1 MKKSQWLF
9 LALLLLVSSVAM
21 AQKKVITGKILNQ
34 STGEPLQGVNI
45 LADKQKGGTTTKVD
59 GTYSISLDT
68 NATTLIFSYVGFASQ
83 TIVIGDKR
91 TIDVS
96 MVPAVVTNDEVVVV
110 GYGTQKK
117 SHLTGAISKYKNER
131 LDEAPVGRLDQA
143 LQGKIAGVQI
153 QNQTSE
159 AGAEPKIRIRGT
171 NSINASANPLIVVD
185 GHPAIDGM
193 NFINPADV
201 ESVEVLKDAASAAI
215 YGSRAAGG
223 VIMITTKSGKAEK
236 TKYSVKFSTGSRT
249 QYELYPMMTTTEY
262 TNMLYYEAALKSK
275 DPSITPPTGTAII
288 ANNERAAYVVENQ
301 LMGGHATNWQQ
312 EALRD
317 ATIRNVQLNVSGGS
331 KTLKYY
337 VSGAYQK
344 DQGMMYHSEYDRY
357 SFRTKLDGQLS
368 KRVKFTFNL
377 NPSYIKRER
386 PSVNFIDFVRFQSFL
401 PVYHNETTA
410 AFVSQVAQ
418 WANVKPGDFAQARH
432 FNARVYSGYMPDG
445 SLWVTTSPTDPFNT
459 ANNTPKSVMETRT
472 ITSNDYRMQSSGDI
486 TVNIIPGLDFKAL
499 GSVYVSYTSA
509 VDFAKRNSN
518 REGDVNRG
526 QYNKRT
532 YVDLLSENTF
542 TYVKQM
548 GGHSFNLLAGF
559 TAQKTKIDD
568 DQTVGL
574 DYPSDNVTTA
584 NNALQIQAPFYDA
597 NGNLQGTYTLKN
609 QIGLLSYLGR
619 VTYNYKSKYLLS
631 ASYRTDGSSKFAP
644 GHKWGSFP
652 SISVGWAATQ
662 EKFMD
667 KINWLSN
674 LKVRASYGLTGNNN
688 IIDNAPY
695 DLLYAANYPLGVGTG
710 AINNGQVPSRDILSN
725 PDITWERTY
734 QFNGGIDIAL
744 FKNLVTLSIDGYKSK
759 TDQLLLQQSI
769 MSFAGAP
776 RAWNNIGR
784 LQNNGVEI
792 ELTTNNIRTKNFK
805 WSTTAN
811 FSHNENKVLELGQ
824 EAFFLNQGERT
835 ELYMNRVGDPLV
847 QFFGYK
853 TDGVWLSQAQI
864 DAERAAGLSSALS
877 NVFVPG
883 GLKLV
888 DVTGDKVIDANDR
901 IVMGSP
907 YPDFIW
913 GITNNVTYKAF
924 DVSFLF
930 QGSQGGSLVNGDPN
944 YNETKRYNSAYNK
957 NRWLSPMFPGDGK
970 TPYSTVGFN
979 WMLTDYVIE
988 DASYYVLRELIIGYT
1003 LPEKI
1008 AKAARLTSMRIY
1020 FSGQNLYFHNA
1031 SGYRGINTE
1040 ARFTSGPYAT
1050 PLVDGYQRGSFPTP
1064 KTYLFGVDIN
1074 F

>member
-9 LALLLLVSSVAM
+9 LALLLLGSSVAM

-59 GTYSISLDT
+59 GTYSISVDT

-667 KINWLSN
+667 NINWLSN

-734 QFNGGIDIAL
+734 QFNGGVDIAL
-744 FKNLVTLSIDGYKSK
+744 FKNLVTISIDGYKSK

-924 DVSFLF
+924 DLSFLF

>member
-59 GTYSISLDT
+59 GTYSISVDT

-667 KINWLSN
+667 NINWLSN
-674 LKVRASYGLTGNNN
+674 LKG
-688 IIDNAPY
+688 
-695 DLLYAANYPLGVGTG
+695 
-710 AINNGQVPSRDILSN
+710 
-725 PDITWERTY
+725 
-734 QFNGGIDIAL
+734 
-744 FKNLVTLSIDGYKSK
+744 KSK
-759 TDQLLLQQSI
+759 LWTD
-769 MSFAGAP
+769 
-776 RAWNNIGR
+776 R
-784 LQNNGVEI
+784 
-792 ELTTNNIRTKNFK
+792 
-805 WSTTAN
+805 
-811 FSHNENKVLELGQ
+811 
-824 EAFFLNQGERT
+824 
-835 ELYMNRVGDPLV
+835 
-847 QFFGYK
+847 
-853 TDGVWLSQAQI
+853 
-864 DAERAAGLSSALS
+864 
-877 NVFVPG
+877 
-883 GLKLV
+883 
-888 DVTGDKVIDANDR
+888 
-901 IVMGSP
+901 
-907 YPDFIW
+907 
-913 GITNNVTYKAF
+913 
-924 DVSFLF
+924 
-930 QGSQGGSLVNGDPN
+930 
-944 YNETKRYNSAYNK
+944 
-957 NRWLSPMFPGDGK
+957 
-970 TPYSTVGFN
+970 
-979 WMLTDYVIE
+979 
-988 DASYYVLRELIIGYT
+988 
-1003 LPEKI
+1003 
-1008 AKAARLTSMRIY
+1008 
-1020 FSGQNLYFHNA
+1020 
-1031 SGYRGINTE
+1031 
-1040 ARFTSGPYAT
+1040 
-1050 PLVDGYQRGSFPTP
+1050 
-1064 KTYLFGVDIN
+1064 
-1074 F
+1074 

>member
-1 MKKSQWLF
+1 MKKLQCLLF
-9 LALLLLVSSVAM
+9 TMLLLAGGSAM
-21 AQKKVITGKILNQ
+21 AQKKLITGKVLNQ
-34 STGEPLQGVNI
+34 ATGEPLAGVNI
-45 LADKQKGGTTTKVD
+45 LADKQKGGTSTKLD
-59 GTYSISLDT
+59 GTYSISVEAST
-68 NATTLIFSYVGFASQ
+68 TTLIFSYVGFAPQ
-83 TIVIGDKR
+83 TI
-91 TIDVS
+91 TIDNKTTIDIS
-96 MVPAVVTNDEVVVV
+96 LVPVATTNEEVVVV

-117 SHLTGAISKYKNER
+117 SHLTGAISKFKNEK
-131 LDEAPVGRLDQA
+131 LDETPVARLDQA
-143 LQGKIAGVQI
+143 IQGKIAGVQI
-153 QNQTSE
+153 QNLTSE

-171 NSINASANPLIVVD
+171 NSINAGANPLVVVD
-185 GHPAIDGM
+185 GHPAVDGL

-201 ESVEVLKDAASAAI
+201 ESIEVLKDAASAAI
-215 YGSRAAGG
+215 YGSRAASG

-236 TKYSVKFSTGSRT
+236 TKYSVKFSTGSKT

-262 TNMLYYEAALKSK
+262 SNMLFYEASLKSK
-275 DPSITPPTGTAII
+275 DPSIPVPTGTAII
-288 ANNERAAYVVENQ
+288 ANNERAAYIVESQ
-301 LMGGHATNWQQ
+301 IMGGRPTDWQQ
-312 EALRD
+312 EALRN
-317 ATIRNVQLNVSGGS
+317 ATVRNLQLNISGGS
-331 KTLKYY
+331 RQLKYY
-337 VSGAYQK
+337 ISGAYQR
-344 DQGMMYHSEYDRY
+344 DQGMMHHSEYDRY

-368 KRVKFTFNL
+368 KRIKFTFNL

-410 AFVSQVAQ
+410 AFVSQTAQ

-432 FNARVYSGYMPDG
+432 FNGRVYTGLMPDG
-445 SLWVTTSPTDPFNT
+445 SMWVTTSPTDPFNT

-486 TVNIIPGLDFKAL
+486 TVTIIPGLEFKAL
-499 GSVYVSYTSA
+499 GSVYVNYTSA
-509 VDFAKRNSN
+509 IDFAKRNSN

-526 QYNKRT
+526 QYNKRL
-532 YVDLLSENTF
+532 YIDLLSENTF
-542 TYVKQM
+542 TYIKKT

-574 DYPSDNVTTA
+574 DFPNDNVTTA
-584 NNALQIQAPFYDA
+584 NNALQIQAPFIDA
-597 NGNLQGTYTLKN
+597 SGNLQGTYTLKN

-619 VTYNYKSKYLLS
+619 ITYDYKNKYLLM

-652 SISVGWAATQ
+652 AASIGWVVTE

-667 KINWLSN
+667 KVFWLN
-674 LKVRASYGLTGNNN
+674 YLKIRGSYGLTGNNN
-688 IIDNAPY
+688 IIA
-695 DLLYAANYPLGVGTG
+695 
-710 AINNGQVPSRDILSN
+710 SRDILSN
-725 PDITWERTY
+725 PDITWERTHMY
-734 QFNGGIDIAL
+734 NGGIDITL
-744 FKNLVTLSIDGYKSK
+744 FKSAITLSFDVYQSK

-784 LQNNGVEI
+784 LQNKGIEI

-811 FSHNENKVLELGQ
+811 FSKNKNKVLELGQ

-835 ELYMNRVGDPLV
+835 ELYMNRVNDPLV
-847 QFFGYK
+847 LFFGYK
-853 TDGVWLSQAQI
+853 TDGVWLSQAEI
-864 DAERAAGLSSALS
+864 DAARGAGLNSALS

-883 GLKLV
+883 GLKLA

-901 IVMGSP
+901 IVIGSP

-913 GITNNVTYKAF
+913 GITNNITYKVF
-924 DVSFLF
+924 DLSFLF
-930 QGSQGGSLVNGDPN
+930 QGSQGGELVNGDPN
-944 YNETKRYNSAYNK
+944 YNETKRYNKRYNE

-988 DASYYVLRELIIGYT
+988 DASYFVLREVIVGYT
-1003 LPEKI
+1003 LPDKV
-1008 AKAARLTSMRIY
+1008 AKAAKLTSMRVY
-1020 FSGQNLYFHNA
+1020 FSGQNLFFHNA

-1050 PLVDGYQRGSFPTP
+1050 SLVDGYQRGSFPTP
-1064 KTYLFGVDIN
+1064 KTILFGVDIN

>member
-9 LALLLLVSSVAM
+9 LALLLLGSSVAM

-59 GTYSISLDT
+59 GTYSISVDT

-667 KINWLSN
+667 NINWLSN

-734 QFNGGIDIAL
+734 QFNGGVDIAL
-744 FKNLVTLSIDGYKSK
+744 FKNLVTISIDGYKSK

-924 DVSFLF
+924 DLSFLF

-1003 LPEKI
+1003 LPDKI